1 MTKEQLKLGSTPF
14 RFGLFRA
21 LCHVSMFYP
30 GGPAKFWQNVAKGC
44 NASMRR
50 KKILAKF
57 QSDGCKA
64 SKLESVCV
72 KRRIQ
77 QLSAARKS

>member
-1 MTKEQLKLGSTPF
+1 MFQ
-14 RFGLFRA
+14 
-21 LCHVSMFYP
+21 CFYP

-77 QLSAARKS
+77 QLSAARKVLNGSAPKRTGPHF